1 LHENNKESYLNVLIT
16 YTSILNWFAAKI
28 SYKSDTVTMP
38 TLKLLLMFDSQD
50 GYPTFKWKGGEE

>member
-16 YTSILNWFAAKI
+16 YWFAAKI